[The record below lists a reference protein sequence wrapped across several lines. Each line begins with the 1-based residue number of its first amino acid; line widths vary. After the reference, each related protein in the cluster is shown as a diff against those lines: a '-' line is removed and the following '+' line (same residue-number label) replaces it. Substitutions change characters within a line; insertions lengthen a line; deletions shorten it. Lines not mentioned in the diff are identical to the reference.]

1 MNSFNLEL
9 QKLFQ
14 EKNYEEVIKKIES
27 SVEKNKISSGLLNI
41 LGVSRVLSFKK
52 DISILELALE
62 NFKES
67 YLKEK
72 NTQISLDALTNYVNL
87 FVQIFD
93 MKNDEISSKNLEQEF
108 HNTFIM
114 VKEAEEKFGY
124 NHKFFLS
131 IVKLYKKLNNISKCI
146 FYLQKIFENNNGDK
160 NTLCSYIY
168 YNSFQNNWSQKDFL
182 SKSKEINAYCVNLDQ
197 HKLTRLCKKKNNK
210 IKLGFLSSDIY
221 KKHSV
226 TYFLKTVIANYDND
240 KFEIYLYNNN
250 KDEDLST
257 KEFQNLVNK
266 SYNIFNLSDLDAVNH
281 IRNDN
286 IDIAFD
292 LMGLTS
298 SNRINLFKNR
308 IAPIQIS
315 WLGYCN
321 TTGLHEIDYIVSDH
335 NLIKENKID
344 LYSEKIIF
352 LPNIWSCH
360 VGFELSRTETQP
372 PCIKKDHVT
381 FGSFNNF
388 NKINENVIKT
398 WSNIIKEV
406 DKSKLVLKSSVN
418 INIYNLKKVFKEY
431 GVLDSVIFLNKQTSF
446 ENHLK
451 LYENVDIALDTFPYN
466 GVTTSFE
473 AIWMGVPVL
482 TMEGFNFNSRCG
494 ESINKNIHM
503 NDLVAKSEEDYI
515 SKAISLAND
524 KKKLLGVRKKIFND
538 SLLSPLFNQKNFCF
552 NFFKSIDKIYRE
564 KIY

>member
-335 NLIKENKID
+335 NLIKENEID
-344 LYSEKIIF
+344 LHSEKIIF